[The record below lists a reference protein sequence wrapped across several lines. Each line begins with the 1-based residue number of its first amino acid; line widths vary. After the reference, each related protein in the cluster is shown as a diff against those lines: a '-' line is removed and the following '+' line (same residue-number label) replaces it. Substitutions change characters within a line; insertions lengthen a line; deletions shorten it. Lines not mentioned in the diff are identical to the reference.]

1 MNEII
6 NQLEYYEYYTDK
18 FEVEIEQNQIKDF
31 KQEVIKI
38 IENNN

>member
-6 NQLEYYEYYTDK
+6 NQLEYYEYDTDK

-31 KQEVIKI
+31 KQEVMKI
-38 IENNN
+38 IKNNN